1 MNAVDILRYGHQFVL
16 QSIDGIPEA
25 KWEQPGVC
33 GIWSVKDIVAHLASF
48 EHLLVEILESFDQTE
63 AASTPLVERF
73 AADPQAFNDA
83 EVARRHERSPR
94 TVWNEYESRYQQ
106 TLTLLE
112 QIDVARRRA
121 PGALPWYGAAYDLE
135 DFLVYS
141 YYGHKREHGAQIAV
155 FRDTLAAG
163 ADTEKE
169 HATI

>member
-16 QSIDGIPEA
+16 QAIDGIPEA

-48 EHLLVEILESFDQTE
+48 EHLLVEILGSFDQ
-63 AASTPLVERF
+63 AAPTPLVERF
-73 AADPQAFNDA
+73 TADPQAFNDD
-83 EVARRHERSPR
+83 EVARRHDRSAR
-94 TVWNEYESRYQQ
+94 AVWDEYETTHQQ
-106 TLTLLE
+106 TLTLLG

-155 FRDTLAAG
+155 FRDTLSAV